1 MPKIKIGDYVCYS
14 REWLRSTGNFTGNI
28 PQASGRVINIEVVYP
43 EFELAIVEWNF
54 KDIPA
59 QINVKNLIRLDEK
72 HLETV

>member
-1 MPKIKIGDYVCYS
+1 MTKIKIGDYVCYS
-14 REWLRSTGNFTGNI
+14 REWSGNT
-28 PQASGRVINIEVVYP
+28 PQGSGRVINIEVVYP